1 MDSRAAHRES
11 GFSPLE
17 EKLDESRELRLF
29 GGYIGLLIVL
39 IGLAGWVAP
48 R

>member
-1 MDSRAAHRES
+1 MDSRSAHRES

-17 EKLDESRELRLF
+17 EKLDESREMRRF
-29 GGYIGLLIVL
+29 GGYIALLIVL
-39 IGLAGWVAP
+39 VGLAGGIAS